1 MTTNDTIFALSSGPG
16 RAGVAVFRIS
26 GPEAETGLKEL
37 AGSLPP
43 PRRVSLRALRNPG
56 DGVEI
61 DRGLVLWLP
70 GPESFT
76 GEDMGELHVHGS
88 RAVAAA
94 LTGVL
99 AAFKG
104 FRIAEPG
111 EFARRAFENGKLD
124 LTAAEGLA
132 DLIDAETEAQRR
144 QAVRQLEGAT
154 GKLYDGWRDRLLH
167 ALAHLEAVL
176 DFSDEG
182 DVPGTLAEEIATEA
196 AAVAA
201 EIGRHLSDGRR
212 GERLRDGVRVVIAG
226 PPNAG
231 KSTLMNAL
239 ARRDVAI
246 VSARAGT
253 TRDVIEVHL
262 DLHGYPVILTDTA
275 GLREA
280 GDEIEEEGVRR
291 ARQALERADV
301 LVWLDPTGDG
311 EGRDIPSLDGTQRL
325 VHVRSKWDLQADS
338 APAQT
343 AESAEL
349 RLSVPKDWGVDALVE
364 RIAAAARELCGLGE
378 DPAISRARHRQALE
392 DSAAALD
399 RFAAADKGNAS
410 TELLAE
416 ELRLATR
423 ALGRLTG
430 RVDVEDLLDV
440 IFADFCIGK

>member
-1 MTTNDTIFALSSGPG
+1 MSASDTIFALSSAPG
-16 RAGVAVFRIS
+16 RAGVAVFRMS
-26 GPEAETGLKEL
+26 GPATRSGLTAL
-37 AGSLPP
+37 AGALPP
-43 PRRVSLRALRNPG
+43 PRRASLRRLRDPA
-56 DGVEI
+56 DGAEI

-70 GPESFT
+70 GPQSFT
-76 GEDMGELHVHGS
+76 GEDMGEVHVHGS

-94 LTGVL
+94 LTAALSGL
-99 AAFKG
+99 AG
-104 FRIAEPG
+104 LRLAEPG
-111 EFARRAFENGKLD
+111 EFARRAFENGRLD

-144 QAVRQLEGAT
+144 QAVRQLEGAM
-154 GKLYDGWRDRLLH
+154 GRLYDGWRDRLLH

-182 DVPGTLAEEIATEA
+182 DVPGSLAEEVRAEA
-196 AAVAA
+196 AAVAV
-201 EIGRHLSDGRR
+201 EIGRHLSDKRR
-212 GERLRDGVRVVIAG
+212 GERLREGVRVVIAG

-246 VSARAGT
+246 VSERAGT

-262 DLHGYPVILTDTA
+262 DLNGYPVILTDTA

-291 ARQALERADV
+291 ARQALERADI
-301 LVWLDPTGDG
+301 LVWLDPVGDG
-311 EGRDIPSLDGTQRL
+311 KGRDMPSPHEGQRL
-325 VHVRSKWDLQADS
+325 VHVRSKWDLRADS
-338 APAQT
+338 APTQT
-343 AESAEL
+343 AQSADL
-349 RLSVPKDWGVDALVE
+349 RLSVPREWGIDALVE
-364 RIAAAARELCGLGE
+364 RIAAAAAELCGAGE
-378 DPAISRARHRQALE
+378 DPAISRARHRRALE
-392 DSAAALD
+392 DCAAALG
-399 RFAAADKGNAS
+399 RFAEAAGAGAS

-416 ELRLATR
+416 ELRLASR

>member
-1 MTTNDTIFALSSGPG
+1 MSASDTIFALSSAPG
-16 RAGVAVFRIS
+16 RAGVAVFRMS
-26 GPEAETGLKEL
+26 GPATRSGLTAL
-37 AGSLPP
+37 AGGLPE
-43 PRRVSLRALRNPG
+43 PRRASLRALRNPA
-56 DGVEI
+56 DGAEI

-70 GPESFT
+70 GPQSFT
-76 GEDMGELHVHGS
+76 GEDMGEVHIHGS

-94 LTGVL
+94 LTGLL
-99 AAFKG
+99 AALKG
-104 FRIAEPG
+104 FRLAEPG
-111 EFARRAFENGKLD
+111 EFARRAFENGRLD
-124 LTAAEGLA
+124 LTEVEGLA

-182 DVPGTLAEEIATEA
+182 DVPGSLAEEVATEA

-246 VSARAGT
+246 VSERAGT
-253 TRDVIEVHL
+253 TRDVIEVHF
-262 DLHGYPVILTDTA
+262 DLNGYPVILTDTA

-280 GDEIEEEGVRR
+280 ADEIEEEGVRR
-291 ARQALERADV
+291 ARRALERADI
-301 LVWLDPTGDG
+301 LVWLDATAEKPSTEVPGLR
-311 EGRDIPSLDGTQRL
+311 EGQRL

-338 APAQT
+338 APTQT
-343 AESAEL
+343 AQSAEL
-349 RLSVPKDWGVDALVE
+349 RLSVPKDWGIDALIE
-364 RIAAAARELCGLGE
+364 RIALAASELCGSGE
-378 DPAISRARHRQALE
+378 DPAITRARHRLAIE
-392 DSAAALD
+392 DCAAALG
-399 RFAAADKGNAS
+399 RFAEADKGNAS